1 MFSAILRIFSVPLLM
16 ITANYSACEPL
27 TPSVQSVLS
36 PEASVG
42 REIFHDESLSASGRM
57 SCATCHDPAH
67 AFARAPSQGPVAL
80 GGANLDIAGFRKVP
94 SLRYLSK
101 APAFFFDKKDG
112 KVTPT
117 GGLARDGR
125 ANTLAEQASLPLLSP
140 QEMANASP
148 EDVAGKLSRARYAAQ
163 FRAVFGEK
171 VFAEPKVAFQKAL
184 RALQQYQLE
193 DTAQF
198 APFSSKYDY
207 FLAGVT
213 QLSLQER
220 RGLALFDDPKKGNCA
235 ACHPSAV
242 GKDGTPPLFT
252 DFTYDNIGV
261 PRNAAIP
268 ANRNERY
275 FDLGLCGPFRED
287 LSRHKELC
295 GAFKV
300 PTLRNVAV
308 TPPYFHNGSFDT
320 LREVVEFYV
329 SRDTNWKKWY
339 SRAGKQ
345 HPRKFDD
352 LPPRYVRNVNRTEPP
367 YDRHKRDTPAL
378 SSAEIDDIVAFLKA
392 LTDGYEH

>member
-1 MFSAILRIFSVPLLM
+1 MLLPILRIALAALLM
-16 ITANYSACEPL
+16 QTSDYGAGEPIA
-27 TPSVQSVLS
+27 PPEQILS
-36 PEASVG
+36 PEALLG

-67 AFARAPSQGPVAL
+67 AFARGPGQGPVAL
-80 GGANLDIAGFRKVP
+80 GGPNLDIAGFRKVP
-94 SLRYLSK
+94 SLRYLAK
-101 APAFFFDKKDG
+101 TPAFFFDKRDG
-112 KVTPT
+112 KATPT

-125 ANTLAEQASLPLLSP
+125 ANTLAEQARLPLLSP

-148 EDVAGKLSRARYAAQ
+148 EDVAAKLSRARYAAQ
-163 FRAVFGEK
+163 FRSVYGQNI
-171 VFAEPKVAFQKAL
+171 FAEPRLAFEKAL
-184 RALQQYQLE
+184 RALQQFQLE
-193 DTAQF
+193 DTAHF
-198 APFSSKYDY
+198 APFTSKYDY
-207 FLAGVT
+207 FLAGMT
-213 QLSLQER
+213 PLSLQER
-220 RGLALFDDPKKGNCA
+220 RGLALFENPKKANCA
-235 ACHPSAV
+235 ACHPAAK

-268 ANRNERY
+268 ANRDKRY

-300 PTLRNVAV
+300 PTLRNIAV

-329 SRDTNWKKWY
+329 SRDSNWTKWY
-339 SRAGKQ
+339 SRAAG

-352 LPPRYVRNVNRTEPP
+352 LPQRYVRNVNRTEPP
-367 YDRHKRDTPAL
+367 YDKRNTPAL
-378 SSAEIDDIVAFLKA
+378 SSTEIDDIVAFLRT
-392 LTDGYEH
+392 LTDGYQH